1 MVAPLTVPAFVA
13 ALADAVSRLA
23 VTVPTPKSVAKA
35 AVRLLTSTAVD
46 VEPATIDY
54 FDHPTRYR
62 CPNTRE
68 ALAGT
73 GISVPRFESYAD
85 RLVAFARENPGV
97 GADPMT

>member
-1 MVAPLTVPAFVA
+1 VSDA
-13 ALADAVSRLA
+13 ADRRT
-23 VTVPTPKSVAKA
+23 VTVPTPKPLAKA
-35 AVRLLTSTAVD
+35 AARLLSAAGVE

-62 CPNTRE
+62 CPNATE

-73 GISVPRFESYAD
+73 DVSVPPFESYVD
-85 RLVAFARENPGV
+85 RLVAFARENPDV